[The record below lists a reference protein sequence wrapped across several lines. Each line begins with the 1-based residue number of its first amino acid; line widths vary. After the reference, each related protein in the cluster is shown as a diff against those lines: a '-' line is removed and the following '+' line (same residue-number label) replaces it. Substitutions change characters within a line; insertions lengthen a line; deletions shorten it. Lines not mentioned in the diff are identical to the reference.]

1 MELDRLRPQPN
12 AKPRLRPLRDYQKRI
27 NYAVGKFI
35 MESDEQRGQ
44 VYSPTGSGKTE
55 SFGHTVHD
63 LPVLLNTSKRLS
75 VLVVHPRIALST
87 DQLQRFRDMLGPDIK
102 YISLHSGGGKA
113 FEEEKSTLDFN
124 DVKRDIAQSSE
135 PMHITFTSYDS
146 LKKVGSHPFDL
157 IICDEAH
164 NLTQSQYT
172 EALAK
177 LGGTKI
183 LFYTATPI
191 TSELSDD
198 KDMEGMDSE
207 KLFGKV
213 IVAISPKELIEHGY
227 IVPPEIHL
235 MEVRGGKP
243 AEGVNTT
250 HYVAEAFK
258 YQRKRF
264 HETGMPF
271 TQMLVATRGYD
282 DHRKVEAQ
290 LDVLWRALGVR
301 VPVFTIEADETRL
314 NGQPYRSRSESLEE
328 IREAG
333 KSVIIMHYD
342 TLSEGI
348 DVSSL
353 TGALILRSMTKA
365 KLLQTIGRC
374 GRPFEEDLDGRAEP
388 VRYQDRLKPNSI
400 ITFPTIKR
408 EHISGLDAH
417 DVAAAFKAGGYG
429 DLEDYISDDS

>member
-55 SFGHTVHD
+55 SFGHTVYD
-63 LPVLLNTSKRLS
+63 LPDLLNTSKPLS
-75 VLVVHPRIALST
+75 VLIVHPRIALST
-87 DQLQRFRDMLGPDIK
+87 DQLQRLRNMLGPDVK
-102 YISLHSGGGKA
+102 YISLHSGGDSA
-113 FEEEKSTLDFN
+113 LEEKNTLDFEV
-124 DVKRDIAQSSE
+124 VKRDIVTSDEQ
-135 PMHITFTSYDS
+135 MHITFTSYDS
-146 LKKVGSHPFDL
+146 LKKVGDHPFDL

-172 EALAK
+172 EALEK
-177 LGGTKI
+177 LGGHKI

-191 TSELSDD
+191 TSELAED

-213 IVAISPKELIEHGY
+213 IVAVSPKELIKHGY

-258 YQRKRF
+258 YHRNRF
-264 HETGMPF
+264 HETGLPF
-271 TQMLVATRGYD
+271 AQMLVATRGYD

-314 NGQPYRSRSESLEE
+314 NGQPYKSRSESLEE

-374 GRPFEEDLDGRAEP
+374 GRPFEGDLDGNAEP
-388 VRYQDRLKPNSI
+388 VRYKDRAKPNSI

-408 EHISGLDAH
+408 KHISGLDAH
-417 DVAAAFKAGGYG
+417 DVAAAFRVGGYG
-429 DLEDYISDDS
+429 DLQDYLSE